1 MVAADNGHEAI
12 VPLLLEGGADRE
24 AKDKYGETALD
35 DARKKGHDGI
45 VRLLEVRGCR
55 GCGVRGCPR
64 AAHELWMRACDVS
77 LMAYD

>member
-1 MVAADNGHEAI
+1 MWAAYYGREAV

-24 AKDKYGETALD
+24 AKDNNGETALD
-35 DARKKGHDGI
+35 KARSKGHDGI